1 MELLKANGLIKY
13 IGLIEWIQ
21 NSRVNSKER
30 WEYKEILKNKILNYV
45 KVRNT
50 IPTKIEIQQKFGVDL
65 RSIFGKPRP
74 YEKLIKE
81 AEKLSTLAPRS

>member
-1 MELLKANGLIKY
+1 M
-13 IGLIEWIQ
+13 
-21 NSRVNSKER
+21 
-30 WEYKEILKNKILNYV
+30 